1 MGANEV
7 QELPDL
13 KLITMQFSLYYGKA
27 LDLQRIMLQNMSF
40 VLLISVS
47 FFFLFFFCGFFF
59 GLKPT
64 LSSCCVSN

>member
-13 KLITMQFSLYYGKA
+13 KLTTMQFSLYYGKA
-27 LDLQRIMLQNMSF
+27 LDLQCIMLQNMSF

-47 FFFLFFFCGFFF
+47 FFFFFFF
-59 GLKPT
+59 LVV
-64 LSSCCVSN
+64 LSLG